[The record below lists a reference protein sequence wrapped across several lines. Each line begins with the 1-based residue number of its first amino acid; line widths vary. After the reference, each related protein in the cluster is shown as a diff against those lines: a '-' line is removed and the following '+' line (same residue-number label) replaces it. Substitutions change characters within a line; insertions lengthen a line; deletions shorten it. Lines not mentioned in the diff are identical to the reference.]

1 MRPFA
6 GIAAI
11 ASILASS
18 ASAQQLLERA
28 RSAQPQLV
36 DTLRQLVEIESPSND
51 RDGLDKIAAL
61 LRDKFTAL
69 GATVELHEAGPGAVK
84 LQGNP
89 ERLGRA
95 VLAGFSGTGSAR
107 ILLLAHMDTVHP
119 RGTLARRPFR
129 IEGGH
134 AYGPGIADDKG
145 GIALILHALAMLRD
159 SGFRGYGK
167 LTVLISADEE
177 ISTPGTRGLI
187 ARLAAQ
193 HDTVLSCEPGIS
205 DQMVL
210 ATVGTG
216 GAVLTVHGKRAH
228 AGVNPQDGRNALLEL
243 AHQLLHSKDLAV
255 PERGLLFN
263 WTVAQAGTVRNAIP
277 DRAVAEADVRVQT
290 LADYDA
296 IEERFRATVSR
307 SQLIPGT
314 RVEARFERRRP
325 PLEATDGGRAL
336 YRKAIAIFAEIGIAM
351 PYSERRIGASD
362 AAFAGQSGKAA
373 VLEGFGPEGHGYHS
387 PDEESIVLGSIVPR
401 LYVLAR
407 MIVEAS
413 K

>member
-1 MRPFA
+1 MRLFA
-6 GIAAI
+6 SIAPL
-11 ASILASS
+11 ASILAGI
-18 ASAQQLLERA
+18 ASAQQLLERVRA
-28 RSAQPQLV
+28 AQPSFV

-51 RDGLDKIAAL
+51 RAGLDKIAAF
-61 LRDKFTAL
+61 LRERFTAL
-69 GATVELHEAGPGAVK
+69 GATVEFHEAGPDAVK

-89 ERLGRA
+89 AQLGKA
-95 VLAGFSGTGSAR
+95 VTARFTGTGSAR

-129 IEGGH
+129 VEAGR

-145 GIALILHALAMLRD
+145 GIALILHALALLRD
-159 SGFRGYGK
+159 SGFRGYGQ
-167 LTVLISADEE
+167 LTVLISGDEE

-187 ARLAAQ
+187 ARLAAE
-193 HDTVLSCEPGIS
+193 HDTVLSCEPGS
-205 DQMVL
+205 KDQMVL

-228 AGVNPQDGRNALLEL
+228 AGVNPADGRNALLEL
-243 AHQLLHSKDLAV
+243 AYQLLQSKDLAV

-263 WTVAQAGTVRNAIP
+263 WTVAHAGTVRNAIP
-277 DRAVAEADVRVQT
+277 DRATAEADVRVQT

-296 IEERFRATVSR
+296 IDERFRAAVSR

-336 YRKAIAIFAEIGIAM
+336 YRKAIAIFSEIGIGM
-351 PYSERRIGASD
+351 PYSEKRIGASD

-373 VLEGFGPEGHGYHS
+373 VLEAFGPIGYGFHS
-387 PDEESIVLGSIVPR
+387 PDEEYVELDSIVPR

-407 MIVEAS
+407 MIAEAS